1 MNANFGFPVLLNNF
15 DEEAAEVNLQFHHLV
30 EVQTTILAY
39 R

>member
-15 DEEAAEVNLQFHHLV
+15 DEEVAEVSLQFHHLV